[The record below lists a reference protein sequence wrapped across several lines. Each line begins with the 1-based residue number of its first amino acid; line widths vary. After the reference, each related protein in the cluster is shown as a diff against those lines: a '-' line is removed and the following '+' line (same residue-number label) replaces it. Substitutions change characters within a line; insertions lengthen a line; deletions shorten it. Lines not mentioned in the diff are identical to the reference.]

1 MISTENYLPL
11 IDHGGRRLVPLDGAW
26 LAESIYRVANHHG
39 HSAWWAQQV
48 AKVIIDHLENDG
60 PGMIITADDIRTTV
74 CHVLRKIG
82 AEDVAQSFRTLPP
95 RIRISLATLAR
106 EARAGFE
113 LEFFNRLRR
122 VIEQGLGGDVSCLV
136 FTGMKSAVKYLSGLR
151 KWRRRCRELESEIL
165 GHIEGVVAAK
175 GRGREVRILVV

>member
-1 MISTENYLPL
+1 MIATENFVPM

-26 LAESIYRVANHHG
+26 LAESIFHVARGHG

-48 AKVIIDHLENDG
+48 AKVIIDYLETDG
-60 PGMIITADDIRTTV
+60 PGMVIPADDIRTTV

-82 AEDVAQSFRTLPP
+82 AQDVAEAFETLPP

-106 EARAGFE
+106 ESRTGFE
-113 LEFFNRLRR
+113 LEFFDRLRR
-122 VIEQGLGGDVSCLV
+122 EIEHGMGGDVSCLV
-136 FTGMKSAVKYLSGLR
+136 FSGMKSAVKYLAGR
-151 KWRRRCRELESEIL
+151 RRWRRRCQELESEIL
-165 GHIEGVVAAK
+165 SHIEGVVAAG